1 MSSCPS
7 PTHPRRHSRQRQGDV
22 LVLGVRSDLVACGG
36 EGLRIQRRY
45 LTSSPVTEALTWHGR
60 AMVAIVGIVLFIRC
74 PAGRWNRYRSS
85 VLWED
90 NPPAVSPAGLGTAAR
105 SRLAFLL
112 SVWPFHRSSLLCLR
126 SGLSRHILAALRYST
141 TLHFG
146 TPALYRFLLP
156 DRQKNQL
163 MEREPND

>member
-45 LTSSPVTEALTWHGR
+45 LTSSPVTEALTWHGS

-74 PAGRWNRYRSS
+74 PAGRWNPSRFTRGP
-85 VLWED
+85 VGGQPTCGEPCGPG
-90 NPPAVSPAGLGTAAR
+90 NRCAVASCI
-105 SRLAFLL
+105 FL
-112 SVWPFHRSSLLCLR
+112 SVWPFHRSSLRACVLGFRGISSLR
-126 SGLSRHILAALRYST
+126 CGIPRPCTAALPLSIDFSCQT
-141 TLHFG
+141 G
-146 TPALYRFLLP
+146 
-156 DRQKNQL
+156 KKIS
-163 MEREPND
+163 